1 MTIRKVVL
9 SMTCLFVLALLAS
22 PMPGVAQPPEGEA
35 PPDMPPEMQEMM
47 EAFMK
52 AATPGEA
59 HEQLAKTVG
68 TWKLTIKMWME
79 PGAEPEVNEGT
90 AEREMIMGGRH
101 LEERVTS
108 TAMGMPFEGRGV
120 TGYDNVTGKYWSTWV
135 DNLSTSVWVTEG
147 EREGETMVFT
157 GKASNP
163 MGGPPTEMRM
173 VSKME
178 GDDKEV
184 VEMFEIHGGEEVK
197 TMEII
202 YERQ

>member
-1 MTIRKVVL
+1 MTSRKVVL
-9 SMTCLFVLALLAS
+9 SMTCLFALALLAS
-22 PMPGVAQPPEGEA
+22 PIPGWAQPPEGEA
-35 PPDMPPEMQEMM
+35 PSDMPPEMQAMM
-47 EAFMK
+47 EAFEK
-52 AATPGEA
+52 ASTPGEA
-59 HEQLAKTVG
+59 HEHLAKAAG

-79 PGAEPEVNEGT
+79 PGSEPEINEGT

-101 LEERVTS
+101 LEERITS
-108 TAMGMPFEGRGV
+108 TAMGMPFQGRGI
-120 TGYDNVTGKYWSTWV
+120 TGYDNVTGKYWGTWI
-135 DNLSTSVWVTEG
+135 DNMSTSVLVTEG
-147 EREGETMVFT
+147 QREGDAMVFS

-163 MGGPPTEMRM
+163 MGGPPTEMKM

-184 VEMFEIHGGEEVK
+184 VEIFEMHGGDEVK